1 VLDLAQTSWEDL
13 RVFLICADSGSLRK
27 AAEALDV
34 TNTTV
39 MRVIDRLEMRL
50 GFRLFIRH
58 QTGLQP
64 TDEARGILEDVRQME
79 RLSYNV
85 FRRAAQTAESPSGVV
100 RVAVT
105 EGVGTY
111 WVMPKLIEFQGTY
124 RLLTVDLRCA
134 MEQADVARLEADIAI
149 QFEKPTRPDLI
160 VTRLGRL
167 HVYPFVSE
175 DYARI
180 YGLPKSVA
188 DV

>member
-1 VLDLAQTSWEDL
+1 LCRQ
-13 RVFLICADSGSLRK
+13 RQPRK

-39 MRVIDRLEMRL
+39 MRVVDRLEMQL
-50 GFRLFIRH
+50 GFKLFIRH

-124 RLLTVDLRCA
+124 RFLTVDLRCA
-134 MEQADVARLEADIAI
+134 ME
-149 QFEKPTRPDLI
+149 
-160 VTRLGRL
+160 
-167 HVYPFVSE
+167 
-175 DYARI
+175 
-180 YGLPKSVA
+180 
-188 DV
+188 